1 MKRHLLTLILTLLF
15 SLQGLAQADIYE
27 DLSSAFRDGDQKN
40 IAKYFNSKVE
50 LTIIQQSNV
59 YSKTQAEMVMRDF
72 FAKYPPVNF
81 EFKHKGS
88 SGQNSKFAI
97 GLLDTQQGNFR
108 VYFFVRQQEGNTYL
122 QEMRFELD
130 PNSTR

>member
-1 MKRHLLTLILTLLF
+1 MKHLLTIVLILF
-15 SLQGLAQADIYE
+15 ASFQALAQADIYE
-27 DLSSAFRDGDQKN
+27 DLNTAFKEGDQKN
-40 IAKYFNSKVE
+40 IAKYFNTKVE

-72 FAKYPPVNF
+72 FAKYPPTSF

-88 SGQNSKFAI
+88 SGQGAKFAI
-97 GLLDTQQGNFR
+97 GLLNTQQGNFR
-108 VYFFVRQQEGNTYL
+108 VYFFVKQQEGNTYL

-130 PNSTR
+130 PNSVR